1 MFPREIV
8 DLIIDNLHNNT
19 QALLQLSLVS
29 FTVSDSSRRHLLR
42 SLTIRRENLDLFLLE
57 CDFTHGKAARNQC
70 AAIATFRDCTRNL
83 ELVCTAGI
91 GTKGCWRFCLQAV
104 GRIPFVLSSMKS
116 LELVDLASQ
125 RYRYTSASQFDSSD
139 RTKG

>member
-70 AAIATFRDCTRNL
+70 AAIGLYEEFGTSLHRRYWHKRVLEVMSSSCGTNPFRVV
-83 ELVCTAGI
+83 EYEIAGA
-91 GTKGCWRFCLQAV
+91 C
-104 GRIPFVLSSMKS
+104 
-116 LELVDLASQ
+116 
-125 RYRYTSASQFDSSD
+125 
-139 RTKG
+139 